1 MGQAIGGSLA
11 LAVGIALSPIPI
23 IAVVLMLTS
32 QKARVNGPAFVLG
45 WLIGLGVVGAIV
57 LALAGP
63 GGAGKSGSPAAWAG
77 WLKIALGVLLL
88 AVAARQF
95 RSRPR
100 DGEQAHMPAWM
111 ASIDKTSPLAA
122 LGLAALLSGANPK
135 NLLLAVG
142 GAASI
147 AQTGIPGGQ
156 QALAYL
162 VFALVGTL
170 GVAIPVIIY
179 FALGERSE
187 KFLAGLKDWMSQH
200 NAVIMTVLCVIIA
213 AKLIGDAISTLTA

>member
-63 GGAGKSGSPAAWAG
+63 GGASRSPVPRPRGWGGSRSHSVSCFCWWRPGSSAPGPATASKSAHAHVDGVDRQDQPAGRAGAWRRSIVRCQSARTG
-77 WLKIALGVLLL
+77 VLGV
-88 AVAARQF
+88 A
-95 RSRPR
+95 
-100 DGEQAHMPAWM
+100 
-111 ASIDKTSPLAA
+111 
-122 LGLAALLSGANPK
+122 
-135 NLLLAVG
+135 

-147 AQTGIPGGQ
+147 AQTRDDGPWPRPVS
-156 QALAYL
+156 L
-162 VFALVGTL
+162 VRGRTSCRRSRLVGATGR
-170 GVAIPVIIY
+170 GV
-179 FALGERSE
+179 
-187 KFLAGLKDWMSQH
+187 
-200 NAVIMTVLCVIIA
+200 
-213 AKLIGDAISTLTA
+213 DAPQPAHHVFT